1 MPSSLWRHKQGLED
15 PHGAQIFGF
24 PSALSTQRGPGHHVQ
39 RLFPD
44 CAALDGVVAVGNAGG
59 AAGMAYL
66 DGLCGRRVTR

>member
-1 MPSSLWRHKQGLED
+1 MLFGAPSSTGRDARLARRRFTSNSA
-15 PHGAQIFGF
+15 GA
-24 PSALSTQRGPGHHVQ
+24 PVQ